1 MNNNSSY
8 TPFESITKRV
18 FYPCER
24 LVIKVKIGL
33 GSRDQSRHRRSFV
46 NEYQYDAKNKYIDVN
61 RLSSMFSETKDYLI
75 IEEVETYKDGQPQ
88 MSNNRDSMQQ
98 MYFSYDNLH
107 QLSWCLNSAYQW
119 ISNPDQLCDKDKTGM
134 ISNIKREHMNL
145 VATCISPHWVGYSCG
160 VMKFTPTI
168 RSNPDGMRELAILV
182 TMGKEMKQITSLNLQ
197 EIAAWAYFMEHFDLC
212 STSIEL
218 ANQVLITAPILRK
231 MK

>member
-18 FYPCER
+18 FYPCEGI
-24 LVIKVKIGL
+24 VIKVKIGL
-33 GSRDQSRHRRSFV
+33 SSRDQNRHRRSFV

-61 RLSSMFSETKDYLI
+61 RLSSMFTETKDYLVV
-75 IEEVETYKDGQPQ
+75 EEVETYKDGSPSMANNSQ
-88 MSNNRDSMQQ
+88 MHQ
-98 MYFSYDNLH
+98 MFFSYDNIH

-119 ISNPDQLCDKDKTGM
+119 ISNPDQLCDKDGSGM

-145 VATCISPHWVGYSCG
+145 VATCVSSHGINFSCG

-168 RSNPDGMRELAILV
+168 RSNPDGTRELAILI
-182 TMGKEMKQITSLNLQ
+182 TMGKEMKQVTSLNLQ
-197 EIAAWAYFMEHFDLC
+197 QIAAWTYFMEHFDLC

-218 ANQVLITAPILRK
+218 SNQVLISAPILRK
-231 MK
+231 MR